1 MANFTL
7 AFHILAREEV
17 SDAYQN
23 YESRRSG
30 LGDSFLE
37 SLDEIF
43 DLIIENPNLFPIDFE
58 EVRKA
63 PIRKFPFTVYYEV
76 VEEEVF
82 VYSVF
87 HQSREPSIWHK
98 RMQ

>member
-7 AFHILAREEV
+7 AFHVLAREEV
-17 SDAYQN
+17 SDAYQY
-23 YESRRSG
+23 YESRRPG
-30 LGDSFLE
+30 LGDSFFE

-43 DLIIENPNLFPIDFE
+43 DLIAENPNLFPVDFE

-63 PIRKFPFTVYYEV
+63 PIKKFPFTIYYEM
-76 VEEEVF
+76 VEAEIF
-82 VYSVF
+82 IYSVF
-87 HQSREPSIWHK
+87 HQSQEPSVWHK